1 MNASPLRSD
10 GLLRLLCATANPGKV
25 AELAELLAP
34 VAELLT
40 RPDGIGDIDEVADTL
55 EGNARIKAGVVAE
68 SPLNRERVAAIA
80 DDTGLEVDAL
90 GGAPG
95 VRSARYSPE
104 GGDAANRARL
114 LAELAALGDGVS
126 RRARFRTVIAVVWPD
141 GVRAPLVV
149 EGVCLG
155 RIAESERGRG
165 GFGYDS
171 LFIPDAGPADGPAD
185 GAMTFAEMSFADKQ
199 AISHRSR
206 AIAAL
211 IAALA
216 DQHSD

>member
-1 MNASPLRSD
+1 M
-10 GLLRLLCATANPGKV
+10 
-25 AELAELLAP
+25 
-34 VAELLT
+34 
-40 RPDGIGDIDEVADTL
+40 
-55 EGNARIKAGVVAE
+55 IKASAVAE

-165 GFGYDS
+165 GLGNDS